1 MLDTSQ
7 ATVCLWMSV
16 TLSDLASQY
25 PKVNLWALTFAN
37 ATPHNFCYLPI
48 LQPTNRLS
56 ERLSPVSESVLI
68 YHKLVSVQAS
78 VESNHIHLDTERL
91 ETSMSLL
98 RQSLPI
104 PAYNMFRGAFATVFT
119 VGRYT
124 ESNRNLVMTNHTFYQ
139 STLAHS
145 LPPY

>member
-1 MLDTSQ
+1 M
-7 ATVCLWMSV
+7 
-16 TLSDLASQY
+16 
-25 PKVNLWALTFAN
+25 
-37 ATPHNFCYLPI
+37 
-48 LQPTNRLS
+48 
-56 ERLSPVSESVLI
+56 
-68 YHKLVSVQAS
+68 LVSVQAS

-124 ESNRNLVMTNHTFYQ
+124 ESNRNLVATNHTFYQ